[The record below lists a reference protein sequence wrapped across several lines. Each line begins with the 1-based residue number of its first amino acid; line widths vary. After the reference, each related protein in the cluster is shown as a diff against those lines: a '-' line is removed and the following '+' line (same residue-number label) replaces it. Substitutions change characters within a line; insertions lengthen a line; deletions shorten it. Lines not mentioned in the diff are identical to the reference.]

1 MKLVSLIRKLAAVVI
16 GFNGTSASKSIN
28 VLDINYILALSP
40 ISSINNSNYA
50 GLVIIVMLIAIVILI
65 GYTLFNNKNK

>member
-1 MKLVSLIRKLAAVVI
+1 MKLASLIRKLVALASGINVVT
-16 GFNGTSASKSIN
+16 TSNIN

-40 ISSINNSNYA
+40 ISSVSDSNYA

-65 GYTLFNNKNK
+65 GYTLFNNKDK

>member
-1 MKLVSLIRKLAAVVI
+1 MKLVSLIRKLVALASGINVVT
-16 GFNGTSASKSIN
+16 TSNIN

-40 ISSINNSNYA
+40 ISSVSDSNYA

-65 GYTLFNNKNK
+65 GYTLFNNKDK

>member
-1 MKLVSLIRKLAAVVI
+1 MKLVSLIRKLVAVVI

-28 VLDINYILALSP
+28 ILDINYILALSP

>member
-1 MKLVSLIRKLAAVVI
+1 MKLVSLIRKLVALASGINVV
-16 GFNGTSASKSIN
+16 TSSKNIN

-40 ISSINNSNYA
+40 ISSVSDSNYA

-65 GYTLFNNKNK
+65 GYTLFNNKDK

>member
-1 MKLVSLIRKLAAVVI
+1 MKLVSLIRKLVAVVI